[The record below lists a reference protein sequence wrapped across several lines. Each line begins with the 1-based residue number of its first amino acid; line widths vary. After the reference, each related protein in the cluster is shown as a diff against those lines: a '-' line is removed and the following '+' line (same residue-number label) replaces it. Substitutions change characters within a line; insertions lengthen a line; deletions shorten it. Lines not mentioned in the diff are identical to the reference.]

1 MKRVITV
8 ESVTLFMSV
17 FNVYKNI
24 YCRIGF
30 NLSPP
35 LGQFIGVVT
44 TNVKVIK
51 TQSEPNPGSFVGSLY
66 ISGKLPTYPPPKS
79 TLISSHLGPNV
90 GLGEG

>member
-35 LGQFIGVVT
+35 LGQFIGV
-44 TNVKVIK
+44 
-51 TQSEPNPGSFVGSLY
+51 
-66 ISGKLPTYPPPKS
+66 
-79 TLISSHLGPNV
+79 
-90 GLGEG
+90 